1 MKQRKWT
8 VPLIKTSFALAV
20 GLSAVNA
27 GAHDYTY
34 VEGGLLQRHD
44 RQQDD
49 VGGRIAGS
57 VSVLPQLALIGEL
70 SSADDFDQF
79 SAGAVFH
86 QPINPTI
93 DWVVGGTV
101 EHADNGRVDDTGL
114 GARSGLRIR
123 MDEDRLELLPE
134 VRLTRLFGETDVS
147 GRAGAAYEIAPK
159 LDVIGAAQLGDE
171 DRLEAGLRY
180 RFAR

>member
-1 MKQRKWT
+1 MKKNTWT
-8 VPLIKTSFALAV
+8 GPFIKTSVAAALCLGVAV
-20 GLSAVNA
+20 AQ
-27 GAHDYTY
+27 AHDYTY

-49 VGGRIAGS
+49 LGARIAGS
-57 VSVLPQLALIGEL
+57 VTLIPQLALIGEV
-70 SSADDFDQF
+70 SSADDYDQF

-86 QPINPTI
+86 QPINSTI

-101 EHADNGRVDDTGL
+101 EHVDTGRVDDTGL
-114 GARSGLRIR
+114 GARGGLRIWL
-123 MDEDRLELLPE
+123 DEDRLELLPE
-134 VRLTRLFGETDVS
+134 VRVTRLFGRTDVS

-159 LDVIGAAQLGDE
+159 LDVIGAGQLGDE